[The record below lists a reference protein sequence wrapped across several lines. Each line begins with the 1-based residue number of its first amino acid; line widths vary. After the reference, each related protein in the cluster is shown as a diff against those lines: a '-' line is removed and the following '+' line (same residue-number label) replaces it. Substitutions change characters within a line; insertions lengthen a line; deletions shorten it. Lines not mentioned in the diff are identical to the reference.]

1 MVQKSESI
9 RKPRGRPPAYDRKT
23 ALKSMRD
30 LFWEQGFA
38 ATSLDELSGAAA
50 MNRPSLYNAFGDKEA
65 AFRAVLDDYVDQVR
79 AMYVE
84 AFTAEVPLRE
94 GLKRVYDTAIRIYNR
109 EDGIGRGCFM
119 IGAALT
125 DSLRDRAI
133 AAKILEALH
142 EMDKAFRWRF
152 KVAQE
157 RGELS
162 PNADTQALG
171 MIASATHQALSVR
184 MRAGESEA
192 SLRRLID
199 QTIGVICG

>member
-1 MVQKSESI
+1 MVQKLDSVP
-9 RKPRGRPPAYDRKT
+9 RPRGRPKAYDRPT

-38 ATSLDELSGAAA
+38 ATSLDELSNATA

-65 AFRAVLDDYVDQVR
+65 AFRAVLDDYVDSVR
-79 AMYVE
+79 AIYIE
-84 AFTAEVPLRE
+84 AFTADVPLRQ
-94 GLKRVYDTAIRIYNR
+94 GLWRVYEAAMTIYNR

-119 IGAALT
+119 VGAALT
-125 DSLRDRAI
+125 DSLRDRVV
-133 AAKILEALH
+133 AARILDALH
-142 EMDKAFRWRF
+142 EMDKAFRWRM

-199 QTIGVICG
+199 QTIGIICG

>member
-1 MVQKSESI
+1 MVQNSQP
-9 RKPRGRPPAYDRKT
+9 KPRGRPRAYDRPT

-38 ATSLDELSGAAA
+38 ATSLDDLSQATA
-50 MNRPSLYNAFGDKEA
+50 MNRPSLYNAFGDKEQ
-65 AFRAVLDDYVDQVR
+65 AFKAVLDDYVDAVR
-79 AMYVE
+79 AIYVE
-84 AFTAEVPLRE
+84 AFTTDVPLRQ
-94 GLKRVYDTAIRIYNR
+94 GLRLVYEAAMKIYNR

-119 IGAALT
+119 VGAALT
-125 DSLRDRAI
+125 DSLRDQAI
-133 AAKILEALH
+133 AEKILAALH
-142 EMDKAFRWRF
+142 EMDKAFRWRL

-162 PNADTQALG
+162 ANADTQALG

-184 MRAGESEA
+184 MRAGESA
-192 SLRRLID
+192 DALRRMID

>member
-1 MVQKSESI
+1 
-9 RKPRGRPPAYDRKT
+9 
-23 ALKSMRD
+23 
-30 LFWEQGFA
+30 
-38 ATSLDELSGAAA
+38 
-50 MNRPSLYNAFGDKEA
+50 
-65 AFRAVLDDYVDQVR
+65 
-79 AMYVE
+79 MYVA

-94 GLKRVYDTAIRIYNR
+94 GLRRVYDTAIQIYNR

-125 DSLRDRAI
+125 DSLRDRAV
-133 AAKILEALH
+133 AGKILDALH

-184 MRAGESEA
+184 MRAGESEIN
-192 SLRRLID
+192 LRRFIE

>member
-1 MVQKSESI
+1 MVQKEESV

-79 AMYVE
+79 LMYVE

-94 GLKRVYDTAIRIYNR
+94 GLKRVYDTAMRIYNR

-133 AAKILEALH
+133 AARILEALH
-142 EMDKAFRWRF
+142 EMDKAFRWRI
-152 KVAQE
+152 KAAQE

-192 SLRRLID
+192 NLRRLID

>member
-1 MVQKSESI
+1 MVQNSQP
-9 RKPRGRPPAYDRKT
+9 KPRGRPRAYDRPT

-38 ATSLDELSGAAA
+38 ATSLDDLSQATA
-50 MNRPSLYNAFGDKEA
+50 MNRPSLYNAFGDKEQ
-65 AFRAVLDDYVDQVR
+65 AFKAVLDDYVDAVR
-79 AMYVE
+79 AIYVE
-84 AFTAEVPLRE
+84 AFTADVPLRQ
-94 GLKRVYDTAIRIYNR
+94 GLRLVYEAAMKIYNR

-119 IGAALT
+119 VGVALT
-125 DSLRDRAI
+125 DSLRDQAI
-133 AAKILEALH
+133 AEKILAALH
-142 EMDKAFRWRF
+142 EMDKAFRWRL

-162 PNADTQALG
+162 ANADTQALG

-184 MRAGESEA
+184 MRAGESA
-192 SLRRLID
+192 DALRRMID

>member
-1 MVQKSESI
+1 
-9 RKPRGRPPAYDRKT
+9 
-23 ALKSMRD
+23 MRD

-38 ATSLDELSGAAA
+38 ATSLDELSGATA
-50 MNRPSLYNAFGDKEA
+50 MNRPSLYNAFGDKEG

-79 AMYVE
+79 VLYVE
-84 AFTAEVPLRE
+84 AFTADVPLRE
-94 GLKRVYDTAIRIYNR
+94 GLRRVYETAIRIYNR

-119 IGAALT
+119 VGAALT

-133 AAKILEALH
+133 AARILEALH
-142 EMDKAFRWRF
+142 EMDKAFRWRI

-162 PNADTQALG
+162 QNADTQALG

-192 SLRRLID
+192 NLRRLVE